1 MDALSSF
8 GLGDKLDK
16 SIHVINSAD
25 PRFLH
30 AALDAVEKQYGSLD
44 AYVRDQLS
52 VTDEQREALR
62 ARYLTDDPR
71 G

>member
-1 MDALSSF
+1 MCIRD
-8 GLGDKLDK
+8 
-16 SIHVINSAD
+16 
-25 PRFLH
+25 R
-30 AALDAVEKQYGSLD
+30 QYGSFD

-52 VTDEQREALR
+52 VTDEKREVLR